1 MGVIFHRALRHI
13 LISASLLLCLPGGRL
28 QAQQARADAAKTM
41 KSAVDESIPDDPT
54 TAAIVAP
61 FRVKVSALDVVVGTL
76 DVELKKKGIGGGTLG
91 NFVADAMR
99 QRAEQVLGR
108 SVLLAVTNSGGL
120 RRNAIAPGQLRA
132 ADIYELLPFENALV
146 TVELN
151 GEQLWR
157 FLQVIMARGDAQ
169 SGAVLSYRKNDADNL
184 ELVSASL
191 GPQQN
196 EINKTATYTVVT
208 IDYLVKRG
216 GDYSVLQEA
225 KNVRPLNL
233 TMRDAV
239 LDYVKAET
247 AAKRSIRTQLDG
259 RFQSV
264 DKNAENK

>member
-1 MGVIFHRALRHI
+1 MGVIFHRALRHS
-13 LISASLLLCLPGGRL
+13 LISGLLLLCLTGVNVN
-28 QAQQARADAAKTM
+28 AQQARAHTANSTR
-41 KSAVDESIPDDPT
+41 SAVDERVPDDPA

-146 TVELN
+146 AVDLN
-151 GEQLWR
+151 GEQLRR
-157 FLQVIMARGDAQ
+157 FLQVVLARGDAQ
-169 SGAVLSYRKNDADNL
+169 SGALLSYHRNDADNL
-184 ELVSASL
+184 ELVSAKL

-196 EINKTATYTVVT
+196 EIDKTAIYTVVT

-259 RFQSV
+259 RFQSI